1 MMIKKH
7 EDFDKAIGNQEVSHI
22 VSQFTCIDVEVF
34 QLITGKNIGFTFL
47 PMLIERKRVKSYRSI
62 TLSFS
67 QVRKHSSFTSI
78 LCQIFILKCRHQ
90 FFNSLILDYWQC
102 FVCGFVL
109 DPNSMAIEVRIRIRN
124 ADSDTQTAKEHQ
136 STGRY
141 VSIGSNQQTTVGFSK
156 RHFLRFSGL
165 KKIFLNTYMLINS
178 QNQSWARDNFLTS
191 RQRQR
196 DNATTLFSLRDQ
208 SGTSQGPEKKSKNS
222 QASVSRWGSNN
233 KYSKMEITNNFMA

>member
-109 DPNSMAIEVRIRIRN
+109 DPNSMVFLIRIRIRN
-124 ADSDTQTAKEHQ
+124 TDLDTGPFKTEKMFREYKLFSNYCTVKKRALVIWKIIFYTITLSILKKGENLNPIWIRYGSTALLHHFLTIQ
-136 STGRY
+136 
-141 VSIGSNQQTTVGFSK
+141 QQTFFSSD
-156 RHFLRFSGL
+156 RL
-165 KKIFLNTYMLINS
+165 KKKRGSGSVQKRTRIRNT
-178 QNQSWARDNFLTS
+178 D
-191 RQRQR
+191 
-196 DNATTLFSLRDQ
+196 
-208 SGTSQGPEKKSKNS
+208 
-222 QASVSRWGSNN
+222 
-233 KYSKMEITNNFMA
+233 